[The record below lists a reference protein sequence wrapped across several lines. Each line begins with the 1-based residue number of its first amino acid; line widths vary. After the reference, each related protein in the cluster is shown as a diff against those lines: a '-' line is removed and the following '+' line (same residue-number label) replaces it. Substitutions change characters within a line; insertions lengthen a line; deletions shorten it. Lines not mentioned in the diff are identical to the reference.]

1 MTYASYKSHLA
12 HSSAA
17 PPLTAREEELASI
30 RLAEASE
37 GAEER
42 SSERRSMLV
51 GAGGGGQGA
60 SVGLGWSAEAEQAV
74 RELGEKG
81 EGAVVQL
88 VSRPASYLR
97 GKS

>member
-1 MTYASYKSHLA
+1 
-12 HSSAA
+12 
-17 PPLTAREEELASI
+17 
-30 RLAEASE
+30 
-37 GAEER
+37 
-42 SSERRSMLV
+42 MLV